1 MLNFLFFLIF
11 LNLKLNSTKFSYFVC
26 YYSKHSLEGGMFVI
40 TEELN
45 NLKKEFERIKKM
57 GYVKAT
63 RSGYTGIGKT
73 FEDLLGKKEDSL
85 ELPDYHGIEI
95 KTKRGYSNSYTTLF
109 GATPQGKK
117 EFEIKRLRS
126 AYGYP
131 DSVYKSQKLLQ
142 NSVQAN
148 CSTLIGGKFLFKLVV
163 DYEQQ
168 KIFLLITD
176 MYMNFIEK
184 KSYWTFE
191 ALKTKLERKL
201 QYLALVK
208 AWPNEINGEM
218 YYKYYDIDF
227 YKLKDFEEFIKLIED
242 GTIRITFKIGIFKK
256 GARAGELHD
265 RGTSFEIQEI
275 DMYKLFDKIEV

>member
-1 MLNFLFFLIF
+1 M
-11 LNLKLNSTKFSYFVC
+11 
-26 YYSKHSLEGGMFVI
+26 I

-45 NLKKEFERIKKM
+45 NLKKEFERIKNM

-85 ELPDYHGIEI
+85 ELLDYHGIEI

-117 EFEIKRLRS
+117 EFEIKRLRNT
-126 AYGYP
+126 YGYP
-131 DSVYKSQKLLQ
+131 DTVYKSQKLLQ

-148 CSTLIGGKFLFKLVV
+148 CSTLIGGRFLFKLVV
-163 DYEQQ
+163 DYEEQ
-168 KIFLLITD
+168 KVFLLITD
-176 MYMNFIEK
+176 KNMNFIEK

-191 ALKTKLERKL
+191 VLKEKLERKL
-201 QYLALVK
+201 QYMALVK
-208 AWPNEINGEM
+208 TWPNTINDEE

-227 YKLKDFEEFIKLIED
+227 YKLKSFKEFLKLIED
-242 GTIRITFKIGIFKK
+242 GTIRVTFKIGIFKK
-256 GARAGELHD
+256 GRRAGEIHD

-275 DMYKLFDKIEV
+275 DMLKLFDKIEV

>member
-1 MLNFLFFLIF
+1 M
-11 LNLKLNSTKFSYFVC
+11 
-26 YYSKHSLEGGMFVI
+26 I
-40 TEELN
+40 TEEL
-45 NLKKEFERIKKM
+45 LKLKNEFKRIKNM

-63 RSGYTGIGKT
+63 RCGLTGIGKT
-73 FEDLLGKKEDSL
+73 FEDLLGKEEDNL
-85 ELPDYHGIEI
+85 EAPDYHGIEI
-95 KTKRGYSNSYTTLF
+95 KTKRGYSRCYTTLF

-131 DSVYKSQKLLQ
+131 DSVYKNQKLLHA
-142 NSVQAN
+142 SVQAN
-148 CSTLIGGKFLFKLVV
+148 CSTLVGNRFLFKLVV

-191 ALKTKLERKL
+191 TLKTKLERKL

-242 GTIRITFKIGIFKK
+242 GTIRITFKIGIFRK
-256 GARAGELHD
+256 GFRAGKLHD
-265 RGTSFEIQEI
+265 RGTGFEIQEI
-275 DMYKLFDKIEV
+275 DMLKLFDKIDV

>member
-1 MLNFLFFLIF
+1 M
-11 LNLKLNSTKFSYFVC
+11 
-26 YYSKHSLEGGMFVI
+26 I

-45 NLKKEFERIKKM
+45 NLKKEFERIKSM
-57 GYVKAT
+57 GYVKAS

-95 KTKRGYSNSYTTLF
+95 KTKRGYTRSYTTLF

-117 EFEIKRLRS
+117 EFEIKRLRN

-131 DSVYKSQKLLQ
+131 DPIYKSQKLL
-142 NSVQAN
+142 NTSVQAN
-148 CSTLIGGKFLFKLVV
+148 CSTLVGNRYLFKLIV
-163 DYEQQ
+163 DYEEQ
-168 KIFLLITD
+168 KVFLLVTD
-176 MYMNFIEK
+176 KNMNFIEK

-191 ALKTKLERKL
+191 VLKEKLERKL
-201 QYLALVK
+201 QYMALVK
-208 AWPNEINGEM
+208 AWPNTINGEE

-227 YKLKDFEEFIKLIED
+227 YILKSFEDFLKLIEE
-242 GTIRITFKIGIFKK
+242 GTVRVTFKIGIFKK
-256 GARAGELHD
+256 GRRAGEIHD

-275 DMYKLFDKIEV
+275 DMLKLFDKIEV